1 MRMPFALSLVL
12 AAITIAPGD
21 APAAP
26 QALALL
32 ASNGAVP
39 LSCAGGTC
47 RTELSA
53 FCLQQARAI
62 PLPGT
67 KYSAVDRDRLTLVI
81 TAADGAERRL
91 PAPVYVKITSA
102 RMYTAVTI
110 SISEHELANLGAV
123 SAAIEV
129 GDGVTL
135 VPDPVVGDPLPQ
147 TVSDIKA
154 ASGPIRAAGTRI
166 VDHGGEAADTARVIG
181 RLINALPPEHRAS
194 AGQGAALW
202 REVIEPRAPDFSSPG
217 LARGHDMYRSCHSR
231 VENGATFRLREC
243 LEAKHGALMQELN
256 AEFWTALKVGS

>member
-12 AAITIAPGD
+12 AAIAIAPGD
-21 APAAP
+21 ALAAP

-39 LSCAGGTC
+39 LTCAGGAC

-53 FCLQQARAI
+53 FCLQQERAM

-81 TAADGAERRL
+81 ATADGVERRL
-91 PAPVYVKITSA
+91 PAPAYVEITSA

-110 SISEHELANLGAV
+110 SISERELASLGAV

-129 GDGVTL
+129 GDGATL
-135 VPDPVVGDPLPQ
+135 VPDPVAGDPLPQ
-147 TVSDIKA
+147 TVSDIEA
-154 ASGPIRAAGTRI
+154 ASGPIRAAATRI
-166 VDHGGEAADTARVIG
+166 VDRGGEAADTARVIG
-181 RLINALPPEHRAS
+181 RLIGALPLEHRAS
-194 AGQGAALW
+194 AGRGAALW
-202 REVIEPRAPDFSSPG
+202 RDVVEPRAHDFGSPG

-231 VENGATFRLREC
+231 VENGATFGLRGC
-243 LEAKHGALMQELN
+243 LEAGHDALMQELN
-256 AEFWTALKVGS
+256 AAFWTALKLGS

>member
-12 AAITIAPGD
+12 AAITIGPGD

-39 LSCAGGTC
+39 LTCAGVAC

-53 FCLQQARAI
+53 FCLQQERAM

-91 PAPVYVKITSA
+91 PAPFYVEITSA

-129 GDGVTL
+129 GDGATL

-166 VDHGGEAADTARVIG
+166 VDHGGEAAVRWSVCTK
-181 RLINALPPEHRAS
+181 RLFDNSR
-194 AGQGAALW
+194 
-202 REVIEPRAPDFSSPG
+202 
-217 LARGHDMYRSCHSR
+217 LARAVSR
-231 VENGATFRLREC
+231 P
-243 LEAKHGALMQELN
+243 EAAQAASWSARMR
-256 AEFWTALKVGS
+256 

>member
-12 AAITIAPGD
+12 AAITIAPGY

-39 LSCAGGTC
+39 LTCAGGAC

-53 FCLQQARAI
+53 FCLQQERAM

-67 KYSAVDRDRLTLVI
+67 KYSAVDRDYLTLVI

-91 PAPVYVKITSA
+91 PAPVYVEITSA
-102 RMYTAVTI
+102 RMYTAVAI

-129 GDGVTL
+129 GDGATL

-181 RLINALPPEHRAS
+181 RLINALAPEHRAS
-194 AGQGAALW
+194 ADRGAALW
-202 REVIEPRAPDFSSPG
+202 RDVVEPRVHDFGSPG
-217 LARGHDMYRSCHSR
+217 LARSHDMYRSCHSR
-231 VENGATFRLREC
+231 VENGATFSLRGC
-243 LEAKHGALMQELN
+243 LEAGHDALMQELN
-256 AEFWTALKVGS
+256 ADFWTALKLGS

>member
-12 AAITIAPGD
+12 AAIAIAPGN

-39 LSCAGGTC
+39 LTCAGGAC

-53 FCLQQARAI
+53 FCLQQERAM

-67 KYSAVDRDRLTLVI
+67 KYSVVDRDRLTLVV

-91 PAPVYVKITSA
+91 PAPVYVEITSA

-123 SAAIEV
+123 SVAIEV
-129 GDGVTL
+129 GEGATL
-135 VPDPVVGDPLPQ
+135 LPDPVVGDPLPQ
-147 TVSDIKA
+147 SVSDIKA
-154 ASGPIRAAGTRI
+154 ASGPIRAAGSRI
-166 VDHGGEAADTARVIG
+166 VDHGGEAADTARVIA
-181 RLINALPPEHRAS
+181 RLINALPSEHRAS
-194 AGQGAALW
+194 AGRGAALW
-202 REVIEPRAPDFSSPG
+202 RDVVKPRAHDFGSPG

-231 VENGATFRLREC
+231 VENGAAFSLRGC
-243 LEAKHGALMQELN
+243 LEAGHDALMQELN
-256 AEFWTALKVGS
+256 AEFWTALKLGS

>member
-1 MRMPFALSLVL
+1 MRMCFALSLVL
-12 AAITIAPGD
+12 AAITIAPRD

-39 LSCAGGTC
+39 LACAAGAC
-47 RTELSA
+47 KTEFSA
-53 FCLQQARAI
+53 FCLQQERAM

-81 TAADGAERRL
+81 TAVDGAERRL
-91 PAPVYVKITSA
+91 PAPLYVEITSA

-129 GDGVTL
+129 GDGATL

-181 RLINALPPEHRAS
+181 RLINALPPEYRAS
-194 AGQGAALW
+194 AGRGAALW
-202 REVIEPRAPDFSSPG
+202 RDVVEPRAQDFGNPG
-217 LARGHDMYRSCHSR
+217 LARSHDMYRACYSHAG
-231 VENGATFRLREC
+231 NGATYSLRGC
-243 LEAKHGALMQELN
+243 LEAGHDALMQELN
-256 AEFWTALKVGS
+256 AKFWAALKLGS